1 MSDDNGTLIPFGRKD
16 GSESNNGVS
25 PEGLDTGPVPF
36 GEIEQPVDLVA
47 VQADDELINALAAGM
62 SVSSPGLSGY
72 DADDHVAA
80 VLAAWKAEVEAE
92 DIPELVDVETA
103 VATIEA
109 ARRPSGRA
117 RHLAPLAAAA
127 AFIVLAIGGLSVS
140 SYSAEPG
147 DALWGISKVLYSER
161 ATSVEAAA
169 RAETAIDNAKQ
180 ALMQGQPV
188 LAEQELKKAKAELGS
203 IRAEEGAEQL
213 AKVQDF
219 LAAKAAETP
228 PGQPTDPGSPLK
240 SDKTRQPPHGTAANE
255 DPTTDPSE
263 SEEPSTSEEPTK
275 NPATHDPRTTRPE
288 PGSGGGPSPQQS
300 DTSTGKGDPRTL
312 RSENTGSTGP
322 TSSPEHSSA
331 PAGPDDRTQGPTKPA
346 NPSATSEG
354 KPEQT
359 TRPDATTS
367 APPPSEPSS
376 DATTGPN

>member
-1 MSDDNGTLIPFGRKD
+1 VSDDNGTVIPFGRKD

-25 PEGLDTGPVPF
+25 PEGLDAAAVPF
-36 GEIEQPVDLVA
+36 EEIEHPVDLVA

-103 VATIEA
+103 VTTIEA

-188 LAEQELKKAKAELGS
+188 VAEQELKKAKAELGS

-263 SEEPSTSEEPTK
+263 EPSTSEEPTK

-288 PGSGGGPSPQQS
+288 PATGGNPSQQQS
-300 DTSTGKGDPRTL
+300 DPSTSKGDPRTL
-312 RSENTGSTGP
+312 RSENTGP
-322 TSSPEHSSA
+322 TSSPDRSTSA
-331 PAGPDDRTQGPTKPA
+331 PAGPDDRTQTQGPTKPA